1 MFSTETNPDF
11 KKQNGWCFICFC
23 MLQQS
28 FLLLV
33 LVWFCFFFFFFLV
46 SYDHFCWFS
55 FYQSWL
61 RVFILWLRWWSHII
75 IIAIWIITLFTYRQ
89 TRNCITSFGCQTGLY
104 GNCSRYV
111 LHSDE
116 RLTSSPVKS
125 LPFSEIMKFFDSSS
139 GAKKV
144 TSSDWVIL

>member
-1 MFSTETNPDF
+1 MFLTETNPDF

-33 LVWFCFFFFFFLV
+33 LLWVHFFFFFWFQ
-46 SYDHFCWFS
+46 SHFCCFS
-55 FYQSWL
+55 FYHSWL
-61 RVFILWLRWWSHII
+61 RGFFLWLRWWSHII
-75 IIAIWIITLFTYRQ
+75 IIANWIITLFTYRQ
-89 TRNCITSFGCQTGLY
+89 TRNRITSFGCQTGLY

-116 RLTSSPVKS
+116 RLTSSPVRS
-125 LPFSEIMKFFDSSS
+125 LPFSEIMKFFGSSS

-144 TSSDWVIL
+144 TNSDWMIS